1 MEDFF
6 REIFE
11 YTFEFNKQVIDLL
24 LQSNTA
30 VAEKALLLLNHT
42 LNAHEVWNCRIEEQN
57 ANVGIWEIRPLET
70 LNTINEQNYQKSL
83 QILEQVNLDKKIRYT
98 NSKGD
103 VYVNNVRDILFHI
116 VNHSTYH
123 RGQIATECKRIGIA
137 PLLTDY
143 IFYKR
148 NSL

>member
-11 YTFEFNKQVIDLL
+11 YTFEFNKQVINLL
-24 LQSNTA
+24 LQSDTA

-42 LNAHEVWNCRIEEQN
+42 LNANEVWNCRIEEQN
-57 ANVGIWEIRPLET
+57 ANVGIWEVKPLET

-83 QILEQVNLDKKIRYT
+83 QILEVKDFDKNIQYI

-103 VYVNNVRDILFHI
+103 VYVNRVRDILFHI

-123 RGQIATECKRIGIA
+123 RGQIATECKRIGIT

-148 NSL
+148 DSL

>member
-11 YTFEFNKQVIDLL
+11 YTFEFNKQVINLL
-24 LQSNTA
+24 LQSDTA

-42 LNAHEVWNCRIEEQN
+42 LNAHEVWNCRIEQQITTI
-57 ANVGIWEIRPLET
+57 GIWEVRPLET
-70 LNTINEQNYQKSL
+70 LNTINEQNYKKSL
-83 QILEQVNLDKKIRYT
+83 QILEQINLDKKIRYT

-103 VYVNNVRDILFHI
+103 VYVNSVRDILFHI

-123 RGQIATECKRIGIA
+123 RGQIATECKRIGIM